1 MSLTF
6 GNILRM
12 VKYGIRIRVSSCP
25 GNDAAGRS
33 IRQRLQFVTIT
44 VILAD
49 RVALAISV
57 SASAP

>member
-1 MSLTF
+1 
-6 GNILRM
+6 M